1 MKMWAE
7 HQTTPGDKTIKCP
20 YCREDF
26 GPAEY
31 LHEEYKNSVLP
42 TLLNRRAVAEHRG
55 TLCRVCNVSPIMGK
69 CYRQV
74 QAGLVLVT
82 VSFTFVVTV

>member
-7 HQTTPGDKTIKCP
+7 HQTSPGDKTIKCP

-31 LHEEYKNSVLP
+31 LLQEYRNTQSTGVP
-42 TLLNRRAVAEHRG
+42 NQRTVTEHRG
-55 TLCRVCNVSPIMGK
+55 TLCRVCSQSPIKGK
-69 CYRQV
+69 CYR
-74 QAGLVLVT
+74 
-82 VSFTFVVTV
+82 